1 MHFYLF
7 FCIINP
13 CKGGKVPFAAERK
26 EGESF
31 QSLLRRFNRKV
42 QQSGILSI
50 VRKKRFYEKPKTK
63 REVIEEA
70 LRNKEKQQLKIKKL
84 RCGF

>member
-1 MHFYLF
+1 M
-7 FCIINP
+7 
-13 CKGGKVPFAAERK
+13 PFAAERK

-50 VRKKRFYEKPKTK
+50 ARKKRFYEKPKTK
-63 REVIEEA
+63 RERLEEA
-70 LRNKEKQQLKIKKL
+70 LRNKERQQIKIKKL